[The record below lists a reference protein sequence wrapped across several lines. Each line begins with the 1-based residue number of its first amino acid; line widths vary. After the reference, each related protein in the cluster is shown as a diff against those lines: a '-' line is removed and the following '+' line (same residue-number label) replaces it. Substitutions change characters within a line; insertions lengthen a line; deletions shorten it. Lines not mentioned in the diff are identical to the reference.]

1 MMFVSQKFLL
11 LGGAKKTKN
20 MRILLPTFS
29 VTLQQQSA
37 YTDYKLEAGST

>member
-1 MMFVSQKFLL
+1 MLFVSQKFLL

-29 VTLQQQSA
+29 VTLQQQRA
-37 YTDYKLEAGST
+37 YTECKVEAGST